1 MSTEVKNATP
11 KTATTESQKGIDN
24 HKKAAMHLE
33 QAAKHHHEAAKL
45 LLEGNDEKACG
56 CVAKAQGH
64 SILAKKAQKKNLK
77 KMAVTK

>member
-1 MSTEVKNATP
+1 MSTEVKHAAP
-11 KTATTESQKGIDN
+11 KTASEKQQGIDN

-45 LLEGNDEKACG
+45 LAEGHDDKACG
-56 CVAKAQGH
+56 CGAKADGH

-77 KMAVTK
+77 NMAVTK